1 MNLPYV
7 CSKIYNKK
15 MKAFRKSLLFVAV
28 FFLATTF
35 ASSKVIKLKGTW
47 GVGRSVTEKPI
58 KGNIEG
64 NNGNLQLDFLRD
76 LGNVVVTISDARGNI
91 VYQQGVFAEE
101 GIPLIVSL
109 EELSVREGIVSVSDG
124 NNTVWGEFSY

>member
-1 MNLPYV
+1 MTTIV
-7 CSKIYNKK
+7 CCCVFSAFGKKKVVPFEGNWDKHSKAI
-15 MKAFRKSLLFVAV
+15 LGL
-28 FFLATTF
+28 
-35 ASSKVIKLKGTW
+35 
-47 GVGRSVTEKPI
+47 PI
-58 KGNIEG
+58 KGNIED

-91 VYQQGVFAEE
+91 VYQQGVFAED

>member
-1 MNLPYV
+1 
-7 CSKIYNKK
+7 

>member
-1 MNLPYV
+1 
-7 CSKIYNKK
+7 

-76 LGNVVVTISDARGNI
+76 LGNVVVTIS
-91 VYQQGVFAEE
+91 VQGAILFTNKVF
-101 GIPLIVSL
+101 SQK
-109 EELSVREGIVSVSDG
+109 RE
-124 NNTVWGEFSY
+124 FL

>member
-1 MNLPYV
+1 MGNV
-7 CSKIYNKK
+7 G
-15 MKAFRKSLLFVAV
+15 KSVQKQV
-28 FFLATTF
+28 
-35 ASSKVIKLKGTW
+35 VIKGYLNET
-47 GVGRSVTEKPI
+47 
-58 KGNIEG
+58 
-64 NNGNLQLDFLRD
+64 NGNLQLDFLRD

-91 VYQQGVFAEE
+91 VYQQGVFAED

>member
-1 MNLPYV
+1 
-7 CSKIYNKK
+7 

-35 ASSKVIKLKGTW
+35 ASSKVIKLKGTSW

-109 EELSVREGIVSVSDG
+109 EELSVREGVVSVSDG

>member
-1 MNLPYV
+1 MNR
-7 CSKIYNKK
+7 I
-15 MKAFRKSLLFVAV
+15 RVAV
-28 FFLATTF
+28 LTTIVCCCVF
-35 ASSKVIKLKGTW
+35 SAFGKKKDVPFEGNWDKHSKAILGL
-47 GVGRSVTEKPI
+47 PI
-58 KGNIEG
+58 KGNIED

-76 LGNVVVTISDARGNI
+76 LGNVVVTISDAGGNI

-109 EELSVREGIVSVSDG
+109 EELSIRKGIVSVSDG